1 MTFGCG
7 HRGLPASLEC
17 IDTCVCVTCM
27 DGCMDYSITCNS
39 LHIAISM
46 DLALAKSARRLN
58 SSGHIGRVSNAS
70 MPQQRI
76 EEHIKT
82 HPIRFPENITYL
94 NMLHVC
100 MYCKKSSRETRAAGF
115 TGQQLLQLCAL
126 LLQHLEGT
134 QSTHFFLS
142 KPDI

>member
-1 MTFGCG
+1 
-7 HRGLPASLEC
+7 
-17 IDTCVCVTCM
+17 
-27 DGCMDYSITCNS
+27 MDYSITCES

-76 EEHIKT
+76 EERIKT

-100 MYCKKSSRETRAAGF
+100 MYCKK
-115 TGQQLLQLCAL
+115 
-126 LLQHLEGT
+126 
-134 QSTHFFLS
+134 
-142 KPDI
+142 K